1 MCTCNVILSLYERD
15 GGEENEDGE
24 EKGKEEEGEWQRIGG
39 ERRKNKEG
47 VGGIIF
53 HTSSSKWIL
62 NVKGKHPKDN
72 TGKKIQVISSFVVSL
87 RFKHY

>member
-1 MCTCNVILSLYERD
+1 MRMQRRRGRKRRRS
-15 GGEENEDGE
+15 
-24 EKGKEEEGEWQRIGG
+24 GKEIGG

-72 TGKKIQVISSFVVSL
+72 TGKKNPGDIKFCSE
-87 RFKHY
+87 FKI